1 MPYKKLGGFKG
12 LNEFVDKSQ
21 LSPEYATS
29 LVNIDVD
36 EVLGRMTMR
45 KGYTKK
51 YSQSFTNIISAYEMK
66 IEESGEVILI
76 VNDNGTLKY
85 FKDGVYVG
93 ALSMPSGETI
103 DTGFVNNFFG
113 WRNGIRIT
121 TGAGATNYV
130 MWFGYTK
137 RLTSENDGLF
147 GNRLNDSGTYRL
159 LRQQFV
165 PEGVFSNVY
174 RSVKI
179 GEYYFFSFI
188 GSKWIEKRDSSFRL
202 DGYINPGQGAK
213 EGITTSIATD
223 GTYLYATYQETS
235 SGYDYISKIDPDT
248 LEQLNSYN
256 TNAGTGRFLDV
267 AAEATYVYAIK
278 DDLLVQITAS
288 TMALNASDA
297 VSTGM
302 TAVECNSSSV
312 FIGED
317 DGSSRP
323 IVTRRL
329 SGTIGTI
336 DTSSSWI
343 SSAGGDDIFDFY
355 INSTNLYFTIRKS
368 SSIPYSFE
376 TWVWKMT
383 DLTDMSAGH
392 TSDALYDDVS
402 VLVDVGSTAPDV
414 IRYNL
419 GVLVTLANAN
429 VKPFLF
435 GLNTVKSGLSSSL
448 DFGTYFYKVSVI
460 DVNGQEFT
468 LSDPVIVNVT
478 TATNLLRF
486 DITCMS
492 SEVPYFYRVKSFNVY
507 RAYHS
512 SNDKAE
518 PATNYKLLRT
528 VDINDSNPSWPLLA
542 GSWSYDSYTGNYTY
556 SFYDDTPE
564 AEISNTTY
572 QENSGISENV
582 KPRFVNGK
590 YMTWLDRQLYLAN
603 FYTDGDAYPNQVVR
617 SPINQ
622 PDNLALYDT
631 FKYQEDG
638 GDDILGITNM
648 YGRAVVFKPRRVG
661 VFYNGNLEN
670 EYFPGVSSDKGYVK
684 WNDEIY
690 YMNVNGVYYL
700 SGNTHKRISDQVKNT
715 LYGLSSYA
723 GNAVLG
729 FFDNKDRLALSYP
742 GYNTFIYNRKYDI
755 WTIYDSN
762 WSFNGF
768 LKNISDQYLAW
779 GTIIGGSSDY
789 IFLLFEGNFDE
800 LNQPIA
806 IKYTSPILSLE
817 GLDGF
822 DSEITQ
828 IQLRSHAG
836 VSIPYV
842 CDMYIYKYIP
852 GATRQQLA
860 KIDITTGSATSYGNK
875 TYFLNDVWA
884 ENIEIEIVG
893 DGLSELY
900 IHSFTIK
907 FNTIGETV
915 E

>member
-85 FKDGVYVG
+85 FKDGVYIG

-147 GNRLNDSGTYRL
+147 GNRLNDTGTYRL

-179 GEYYFFSFI
+179 GDYYFFSFI
-188 GSKWIEKRDSSFRL
+188 GSKWVEKRDSSFRSL
-202 DGYINPGQGAK
+202 GFYDPG
-213 EGITTSIATD
+213 ILSMDNVTTAIATD
-223 GTYLYATYQETS
+223 GTYLYATYQS
-235 SGYDYISKIDPDT
+235 SSSTFDFIAKIDPET
-248 LEQLNSYN
+248 FETVGSYS

-267 AAEATYVYAIK
+267 AAEATYVYAVK
-278 DDLLVQITAS
+278 DDLLLQITAS

-312 FIGED
+312 FVGED
-317 DGSSRP
+317 DASNRP

-336 DTSSSWI
+336 DTSSTWI
-343 SSAGGDDIFDFY
+343 SSTGGDDIFDFY
-355 INSTNLYFTIRKS
+355 INSSNLYFTIRKS

-383 DLTDMSAGH
+383 DLTDMSGGH
-392 TSDALYDDVS
+392 TTDALNDDVS
-402 VLVDVGSTAPDV
+402 ALVDVGSTSPDV

-419 GVLVTLANAN
+419 GVLVTLANVN

-435 GLNTVKSGLSSSL
+435 GVNVVPKNTTTFL
-448 DFGTYFYKVSVI
+448 DAGTYFYKVSAV
-460 DVNGQEFT
+460 DVNGQEFV
-468 LSDPVIVNVT
+468 LSDPAILNANASNSPNVY
-478 TATNLLRF
+478 
-486 DITCMS
+486 ITCMA
-492 SEVPYFYRVKSFNVY
+492 SELNYFYRVKSFNIY
-507 RAYHS
+507 RAYSS
-512 SNDKAE
+512 SNDQTE
-518 PATNYKLLRT
+518 PDTNYKLLRS
-528 VDINDSNPSWPLLA
+528 VDINAVGPV
-542 GSWSYDSYTGNYTY
+542 GQWSGGWGYDSYTGNYYYYLFDIKTE
-556 SFYDDTPE
+556 S
-564 AEISNTTY
+564 EISNTTY

-690 YMNVNGVYYL
+690 YLNANGLYLL
-700 SGNTHKRISDQVKNT
+700 SGNTHKRINDPVFQT
-715 LYGLSSYA
+715 LEGLANVAST
-723 GNAVLG
+723 AVLS
-729 FFDNKDRLALSYP
+729 FFDNKERLIISYP
-742 GYNTFIYNRKYDI
+742 GVKSIIYNRKYAI
-755 WTIYDSN
+755 WTTYDSN
-762 WSFNGF
+762 WTFKGF
-768 LKNISDQYLAW
+768 LKNADNEYIGW
-779 GTIIGGSSDY
+779 RTIIGGSLDY
-789 IFLLFEGNFDE
+789 VFKLLDGVTDE
-800 LNQPIA
+800 QNNPIY
-806 IKYTSPILSLE
+806 IKYTGPVLSLE
-817 GLDGF
+817 SLDGF

-828 IQLRSHAG
+828 IQARIDAN
-836 VSIPYV
+836 VDYTYN
-842 CDMYIYKYIP
+842 CDMYIYTYKP
-852 GATRQQLA
+852 GIVRKQIA
-860 KIDITTGSATSYGNK
+860 KIDIIGTSGESFDNR
-875 TYFLNDVWA
+875 TFFLNNAWA

-893 DGLSELY
+893 TGMQELY